1 MKDVLDR
8 NRRRL
13 LTASAAAGGL
23 LGSGALLSIGAHAA
37 GRTKIDM
44 QLGWLIGG
52 NQIGEVVAKKQGY
65 FEQENIDFSIQ
76 PGGPS
81 IDGVAVVASGRHDV
95 GQVSSSPS
103 LMLAVSQGLPIKCFA
118 VGVQK
123 HPYCFFSLK
132 KKPIRSA
139 QDMVGKKVG
148 IQSTGIILLKALLA
162 KNKIDEKAVTIIP
175 IGADMT
181 PLMTGQVDAVT
192 GWLTN
197 TSALK
202 VLGAERVD
210 MALWDTGVKLYAL
223 PYYATTKTLQS
234 QGDVLAGFLRASAK
248 GWQWADKNR
257 DAAVDILIKEYP
269 NLDRADERVA
279 ADVMLAYSF
288 GDAARAGGWGT
299 MDPAIWQDQIALYS
313 DLGQFTAKTP
323 KVEDVITLDILKATQ
338 AARLKA

>member
-1 MKDVLDR
+1 MNKVL
-8 NRRRL
+8 NQQRRRVL
-13 LTASAAAGGL
+13 AASAAAGSL
-23 LGSGALLSIGAHAA
+23 LAGGSLLSIGARAA
-37 GRTKIDM
+37 GKTKIDM

-52 NQIGEVVAKKQGY
+52 NQIGEVVAKSKGY
-65 FEQENIDFSIQ
+65 FEQENIDFNIQ

-81 IDGVAVVASGRHDV
+81 IDGVAVVASGRHEL

-132 KKPIRSA
+132 KKPIRTA
-139 QDMVGKKVG
+139 QDMVGKKIG

-162 KNKIDEKAVTIIP
+162 KNKIDEKAVTIVP

-181 PLMTGQVDAVT
+181 PVMTGQVDAVT

-223 PYYATTKTLQS
+223 PYYATTKTLQT
-234 QGDVLAGFLRASAK
+234 QGDVLAAFMRASAK
-248 GWQWADKNR
+248 GWHCSPGRRTRSRTPTATTRVLDGIGVCAVGNR
-257 DAAVDILIKEYP
+257 C
-269 NLDRADERVA
+269 
-279 ADVMLAYSF
+279 LASMRIRR
-288 GDAARAGGWGT
+288 DC
-299 MDPAIWQDQIALYS
+299 
-313 DLGQFTAKTP
+313 
-323 KVEDVITLDILKATQ
+323 
-338 AARLKA
+338 

>member
-13 LTASAAAGGL
+13 LTASAAASGL
-23 LGSGALLSIGAHAA
+23 LGGGALLSIGAHAA

-52 NQIGEVVAKKQGY
+52 NQIGEVVATKQGY

-123 HPYCFFSLK
+123 HPYCFFSLS

-162 KNKIDEKAVTIIP
+162 KNKIDEKAVTIVP

-223 PYYATTKTLQS
+223 PYYATTKTLQT

-257 DAAVDILIKEYP
+257 DAAVDLLVKEYP

-323 KVEDVITLDILKATQ
+323 KVDEVITLDILKATQ

>member
-1 MKDVLDR
+1 MTEALDR
-8 NRRRL
+8 DRRRL
-13 LTASAAAGGL
+13 LAASACGV
-23 LGSGALLSIGAHAA
+23 LGTGSLLSIGARAA

-52 NQIGEVVAKKQGY
+52 NQLGEVVAKKQGY
-65 FEQENIDFSIQ
+65 FDQEGIDFEIQ
-76 PGGPS
+76 PGGPN
-81 IDGVAVVASGRHDV
+81 IDGVAIVASGRFEL

-139 QDMVGKKVG
+139 QDMVGKKIG

-162 KNKIDEKAVTIIP
+162 KNKIDEKAVTIVP

-202 VLGAERVD
+202 VLGADRVD

-223 PYYATTKTLQS
+223 PYYATTKTLQAH
-234 QGDVLAGFLRASAK
+234 GDVLAGFLRASAK

-257 DAAVDILIKEYP
+257 DQAVDLLVQSYP

-299 MDPAIWQDQIALYS
+299 MDPAIWQEQIALYS
-313 DLGQFTAKTP
+313 DLGQFAAKTP
-323 KVEDVITLDILKATQ
+323 KVDDVITLDILKATQ
-338 AARLKA
+338 AARLRA

>member
-1 MKDVLDR
+1 LRDR
-8 NRRRL
+8 SGFHRIVDHAAQGVGDEGCPGSKSSPASDRVGRGGRSARERR
-13 LTASAAAGGL
+13 
-23 LGSGALLSIGAHAA
+23 LLSIGAHAA

-148 IQSTGIILLKALLA
+148 IQSTGIIC
-162 KNKIDEKAVTIIP
+162 
-175 IGADMT
+175 
-181 PLMTGQVDAVT
+181 
-192 GWLTN
+192 
-197 TSALK
+197 
-202 VLGAERVD
+202 
-210 MALWDTGVKLYAL
+210 
-223 PYYATTKTLQS
+223 
-234 QGDVLAGFLRASAK
+234 
-248 GWQWADKNR
+248 
-257 DAAVDILIKEYP
+257 
-269 NLDRADERVA
+269 
-279 ADVMLAYSF
+279 
-288 GDAARAGGWGT
+288 
-299 MDPAIWQDQIALYS
+299 
-313 DLGQFTAKTP
+313 
-323 KVEDVITLDILKATQ
+323 
-338 AARLKA
+338 

>member
-1 MKDVLDR
+1 VGASLAAGA
-8 NRRRL
+8 
-13 LTASAAAGGL
+13 LTAGGSLLSVGARAAGK
-23 LGSGALLSIGAHAA
+23 
-37 GRTKIDM
+37 TKINM

-52 NQIGEVVAKKQGY
+52 NQIGEIVAKQLGY
-65 FEQENIDFSIQ
+65 FEKEDIDFQIQ

-81 IDGVAVVASGRHDV
+81 IDGVAVVASGRFEL

-123 HPYCFFSLK
+123 HPYAFFSLK
-132 KKPIRSA
+132 KKPIKSA

-162 KNKIDEKAVTIIP
+162 KNKIDEKAVTIVP

-192 GWLTN
+192 GWVTN
-197 TSALK
+197 TTALK

-223 PYYATTKTLQS
+223 PYYATTKTLQTK
-234 QGDVLAGFLRASAK
+234 GDVLAGFVRASAK

-257 DAAVDILIKEYP
+257 DAAVDILVKEYP

-313 DLGQFTAKTP
+313 ELGQFTAKTP
-323 KVEDVITLDILKATQ
+323 KVDEVITLDILKATQ